1 MSEYIMYLRKSRQ
14 DDPTETVEEVLKK
27 HEIQLQ
33 DYALNNFHYRI
44 PSDDIYR
51 EVVSGETIDDR
62 PMIQDVLKRI
72 EDENIKGVLV
82 IDCQRLTRGDMLDC
96 GIIVHSFRY
105 TNTLIITPQKTYTL
119 SDKYDRKFFEMELS
133 RGSDYLDYTKEILR
147 RGRDASKRRGNYI
160 GSVAPYGYDRIKI
173 GKDWT
178 LKPNNESQYVKLI
191 FERYTQG
198 VGTFDIVNEIEKL
211 GAKPRN
217 SKSFDYNR
225 ITDIIKN
232 PVYVGKIKVNED
244 ETFKVM
250 QDGKLVKKRKAR
262 KEYELVDGK
271 HEPLVS
277 QELFEKAQ
285 NERKKRTREPNS
297 CVLQNPYASLIKC
310 GYCGKA
316 VTLHYGSKKRGGDK
330 YKRMACIGR
339 GCECVSH
346 NYFELNNA
354 IIDALKNK
362 LDDIKVQID
371 TDDNQSN
378 TNSKIIESL
387 ESHLNLNEKKM
398 NDICGYL
405 ENGIYT
411 IDIFTKRKKTLEDE
425 RATLEN
431 AIMNAKKE
439 NKSSSELKNKTITLS
454 QAIEM
459 LKDDSISAKIK
470 NNFLKEII
478 QVIYYKKDKLGNITL
493 DIYLR

>member
-44 PSDDIYR
+44 PNDDIYR

-62 PMIQDVLKRI
+62 PMIQAVLKRI

-178 LKPNNESQYVKLI
+178 LKPNDESQYVKLI

-250 QDGKLVKKRKAR
+250 QDGKLVKKRKAK

-271 HEPLVS
+271 HEPIVS
-277 QELFEKAQ
+277 QELFDKAQ
-285 NERKKRTREPNS
+285 NERKK
-297 CVLQNPYASLIKC
+297 
-310 GYCGKA
+310 
-316 VTLHYGSKKRGGDK
+316 
-330 YKRMACIGR
+330 
-339 GCECVSH
+339 
-346 NYFELNNA
+346 
-354 IIDALKNK
+354 KN
-362 LDDIKVQID
+362 
-371 TDDNQSN
+371 T
-378 TNSKIIESL
+378 
-387 ESHLNLNEKKM
+387 
-398 NDICGYL
+398 
-405 ENGIYT
+405 
-411 IDIFTKRKKTLEDE
+411 
-425 RATLEN
+425 
-431 AIMNAKKE
+431 
-439 NKSSSELKNKTITLS
+439 
-454 QAIEM
+454 
-459 LKDDSISAKIK
+459 
-470 NNFLKEII
+470 
-478 QVIYYKKDKLGNITL
+478 
-493 DIYLR
+493 

>member
-44 PSDDIYR
+44 PNDDIYR

-62 PMIQDVLKRI
+62 PMIQAVLKRI

-262 KEYELVDGK
+262 KEYWC
-271 HEPLVS
+271 
-277 QELFEKAQ
+277 
-285 NERKKRTREPNS
+285 RKNFS
-297 CVLQNPYASLIKC
+297 
-310 GYCGKA
+310 
-316 VTLHYGSKKRGGDK
+316 
-330 YKRMACIGR
+330 
-339 GCECVSH
+339 
-346 NYFELNNA
+346 
-354 IIDALKNK
+354 AL
-362 LDDIKVQID
+362 
-371 TDDNQSN
+371 
-378 TNSKIIESL
+378 
-387 ESHLNLNEKKM
+387 
-398 NDICGYL
+398 
-405 ENGIYT
+405 
-411 IDIFTKRKKTLEDE
+411 
-425 RATLEN
+425 
-431 AIMNAKKE
+431 
-439 NKSSSELKNKTITLS
+439 
-454 QAIEM
+454 
-459 LKDDSISAKIK
+459 
-470 NNFLKEII
+470 
-478 QVIYYKKDKLGNITL
+478 
-493 DIYLR
+493 